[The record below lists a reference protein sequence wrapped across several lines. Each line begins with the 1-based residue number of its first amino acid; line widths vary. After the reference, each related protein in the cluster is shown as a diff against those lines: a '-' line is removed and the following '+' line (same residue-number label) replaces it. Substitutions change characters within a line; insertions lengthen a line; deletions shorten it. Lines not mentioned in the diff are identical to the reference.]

1 MSNQSLQPGTIVR
14 SPKRAYTIRRVL
26 GQGGFGIT
34 YLVDTPLKMG
44 NITFKAR
51 FALKELFVNVYC
63 HRRANSCE
71 VGYDASKAQ
80 EIARFRRSFVS
91 EAERLQR
98 LGLNHQHI
106 VNVDEV
112 FEVNDTAYYV
122 MEYLEGDTLEG
133 FVAKHGGRLS
143 FSQASALLRP
153 ICDAVAMLHTN
164 NVAHYDIKPQNIIIQ
179 QDEEGSRPVLI
190 DFGLAKHYD
199 DKGNATSTGVT
210 GFSLGYAPVEQLAG
224 LTKFS
229 PATDVYALAATFVFC
244 LTGHAPAP
252 AIELNRDALR
262 EELTNLGVDFVRTS
276 ALLKAMALLPT
287 DRTPDAAAF
296 RDVLFA
302 VITEVTPVFSVP
314 KPEEPTSDDEDE
326 EILQAMEEDYS
337 DMEQVEKS
345 APTPTYRTEPR
356 NLDLEV
362 QYGVDTHYYFSVDE
376 WNSLPESEKRE
387 FRKSG
392 LVIDY
397 CGQRFV
403 VGLNM
408 YVEFKWLTYKRN
420 FFWNEAIKISS
431 QQSAGWHLPTKGQA
445 QALAIQYKDV
455 CRAIKAF
462 GGDDNPALWY
472 WTADKCDESS
482 ACKSSACTY
491 SLYDG
496 SIGHTITIFG
506 GPIRFIRSI
515 KCIDLFFD
523 ERPRRGLFL

>member
-1 MSNQSLQPGTIVR
+1 MSNLSLQPGTIVR

-44 NITFKAR
+44 NISFKAR

-179 QDEEGSRPVLI
+179 QDEEGTRPVLI

-199 DKGNATSTGVT
+199 DKGNATSTSVT

-262 EELTNLGVDFVRTS
+262 EELSNLGVDFVRTS
-276 ALLKAMALLPT
+276 ALLKAMALLPA

-302 VITEVTPVFSVP
+302 VITEVSPAFSAP
-314 KPEEPTSDDEDE
+314 EPEESTSDDEDE

-345 APTPTYRTEPR
+345 AQTPTYRTEPR
-356 NLDLEV
+356 NLDLQV
-362 QYGVDTHYYFSVDE
+362 SLNGKTYYFSQSE
-376 WNSLPESEKRE
+376 WTNLSSSERSSFSKR
-387 FRKSG
+387 G
-392 LVIDY
+392 VVIIHNDKQ
-397 CGQRFV
+397 GNPQRFV
-403 VGLNM
+403 TALKYETNSPGRGHGALFTWQEGVNRLG
-408 YVEFKWLTYKRN
+408 Y
-420 FFWNEAIKISS
+420 S
-431 QQSAGWHLPTKGQA
+431 LPTKSQGEAMALQHQA
-445 QALAIQYKDV
+445 V
-455 CRAIKAF
+455 CNAIKAF
-462 GGDDNPALWY
+462 GVGSDQAWGY
-472 WTADKCDESS
+472 WTRTTYENDSS
-482 ACKSSACTY
+482 RAWYFCLDNGYVRISRSKGSLLLVRAVSA
-491 SLYDG
+491 
-496 SIGHTITIFG
+496 I
-506 GPIRFIRSI
+506 
-515 KCIDLFFD
+515 
-523 ERPRRGLFL
+523 

>member
-44 NITFKAR
+44 NISFKAR

-63 HRRANSCE
+63 HRRVNSCE

-112 FEVNDTAYYV
+112 FEANGTAYYV

-133 FVAKHGGRLS
+133 FVAKHGDRLT

-164 NVAHYDIKPQNIIIQ
+164 SVAHYDIKPQNIIIQ
-179 QDEEGSRPVLI
+179 QDEDGTRPVLI

-210 GFSLGYAPVEQLAG
+210 GFSHGYAPVEQLAG

-252 AIELNRDALR
+252 ALELNRDALR
-262 EELTNLGVDFVRTS
+262 EELTNLGLDFVRTS
-276 ALLKAMALLPT
+276 ALLKAMALLPA
-287 DRTPDAAAF
+287 DRTPDAASF
-296 RDVLFA
+296 RNVLFA
-302 VITEVTPVFSVP
+302 VITELSPTFSAVG
-314 KPEEPTSDDEDE
+314 PEEPISDDEDE
-326 EILQAMEEDYS
+326 EILQAMEEYYS
-337 DMEQVEKS
+337 NIKQVEKS
-345 APTPTYRTEPR
+345 APAPTYRTEPR
-356 NLDLEV
+356 NLDLQV
-362 QYGVDTHYYFSVDE
+362 QYGFDTHYYFSVDE

-387 FRKSG
+387 FKKSG

-397 CGQRFV
+397 WGQRFV

-408 YVEFKWLTYKRN
+408 YYEFNGFKYKRE
-420 FFWNEAIKISS
+420 FYWEEAKKIEAK
-431 QQSAGWHLPTKGQA
+431 QTAGWQLPNKSQA

-472 WTADKCDESS
+472 WTADKFDE
-482 ACKSSACTY
+482 SSACTY
-491 SLYDG
+491 SLYEG
-496 SIGHTITIFG
+496 KVGHTYTFDG
-506 GPIRFIRSI
+506 GRILFIRSI
-515 KCIDLFFD
+515 KFFDLFYD
-523 ERPRRGLFL
+523 ERSGE